1 VLIALSLVVGFA
13 GGVAFHF
20 LWRKILPRD
29 LSRNF
34 WRAVPTH
41 ASGLVNSEDPDDVM
55 RHYGSL
61 MKQIGRFAARNT
73 LGVLAGLA
81 PVAALF
87 ILSDELYGQERSV
100 PVVEVRP
107 ARAVAGAFAA
117 VPTQQTRDGGIL
129 IDSAS
134 LTREFHLFGEALDRE
149 ALGSK
154 HAFCHGWLAC
164 LGYDLMLFKTHSLPS
179 PPLNLSS
186 DSVVIRPRVF
196 AANPFWPYIDDLE
209 LAFFGGIMAGS
220 IAAAWRASR
229 SKVAAP

>member
-1 VLIALSLVVGFA
+1 LVALSLVVGFA

-29 LSRNF
+29 FSRNF
-34 WRAVPTH
+34 WRAVPVN
-41 ASGLVNSEDPDDVM
+41 ASGLLHSEDPDDVM
-55 RHYGSL
+55 RHYGAL
-61 MKQIGRFAARNT
+61 MRHIAGFAVRNT

-87 ILSDELYGQERSV
+87 VLSGELYRPERSV

-117 VPTQQTRDGGIL
+117 VPTQQTRDGAIL
-129 IDSAS
+129 FDSGK
-134 LTREFHLFGEALDRE
+134 LTRELHLFGEALDRE

-154 HAFCHGWLAC
+154 QAFCFGWLAC

-179 PPLNLSS
+179 SRKFSS

-209 LAFFGGIMAGS
+209 LAFFGGVMAGG

-229 SKVAAP
+229 SKIAAP

>member
-1 VLIALSLVVGFA
+1 MLIALSLVAGFA

-34 WRAVPTH
+34 WRAVPAH
-41 ASGLVNSEDPDDVM
+41 ASGLLHSEDPDDVM
-55 RHYGSL
+55 RHYGAL
-61 MKQIGRFAARNT
+61 MKQIAGFAARNT

-87 ILSDELYGQERSV
+87 VLSDGLYRQERGV
-100 PVVEVRP
+100 TVVELRP
-107 ARAVAGAFAA
+107 ARAVAGALAA
-117 VPTQQTRDGGIL
+117 LPTQQTLDGGIL
-129 IDSAS
+129 IDSGN
-134 LTREFHLFGEALDRE
+134 LTRELRLFGEALDRE

-154 HAFCHGWLAC
+154 QAFCHGWLAC

-179 PPLNLSS
+179 SPLELGS

-209 LAFFGGIMAGS
+209 LAFFGGVMAGG

-229 SKVAAP
+229 SREVAT